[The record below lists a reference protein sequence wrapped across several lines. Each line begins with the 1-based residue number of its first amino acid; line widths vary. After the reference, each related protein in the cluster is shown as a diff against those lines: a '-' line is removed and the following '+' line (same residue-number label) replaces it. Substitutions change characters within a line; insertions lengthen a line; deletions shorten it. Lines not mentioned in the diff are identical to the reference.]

1 MKHINFL
8 LFIFFVFGQNSVFSQ
23 IPEINNDVFV
33 TNELTVNS
41 EKLEFSPTF
50 YEDGILFIST
60 KPAGRRFKVTDRRI
74 NKNIMSIFN
83 SRRTEDGK
91 LGKPELFALELL
103 STVHEGPLTF
113 DRTADNIYFTRN
125 NSKNNRRVKASDGIV
140 KLQIYTAQRNASVW
154 ENVQKLPFNDDNS
167 NAAHPSIS
175 VENDLL
181 FFASD
186 RPGGIG
192 GMDLYVSRKIGEEW
206 GEPKNLG
213 PTINTE
219 LDDVFPYIH
228 ADGTLYFASGGHTGM
243 GGLDLYSSKGSGS
256 DWEQAVNLG
265 APFNSDKDD
274 FGLIIDRDKKNG
286 YFSSDRGGGL
296 GQDDIYS
303 FFSIEG
309 LQKNEEE
316 VPDFEKQ
323 ITLNVFD
330 EATSA
335 MLEGAKIT
343 YLKLDE
349 ATLGNAISD
358 ITSSNSDTDLVLKLP
373 VNDDNATGLTDV
385 AGQFPITLNRG
396 NYIIKV
402 EKEGYA
408 SKQITINAS
417 NDVSE
422 YNVPLGLPVDP
433 VVSSGSGSGS
443 DKPPVTSVVTVT
455 GETGYYDNNG
465 NYVVTSNANSGTT
478 SGSGTTVSSTITEGT
493 VIELPNIYY
502 NFNEAGIRPDAR
514 KDLDALY
521 DFLTKYSDIE
531 VELSS
536 HTDSRGGTRYNK
548 RLSQKRAERAV
559 AYLVNKGI
567 SKRRLVAK
575 GYGESQLRNN
585 CSDAVSCTET
595 EHQYNR
601 RTEVTI
607 TKMVQP
613 ITVKFINNDPT
624 YISEAPSSVQNK
636 KYRGSGRSSSS
647 EVSSSQDPEYAPN
660 GSYNVIAG
668 AYSTMKNA
676 KKKLERVRV
685 LGYNNADI
693 QSSGSYYHVIVG
705 TYENSSKATT
715 TVKRLKGQSIRAYI
729 KRK

>member
-1 MKHINFL
+1 MKHINFFLFL
-8 LFIFFVFGQNSVFSQ
+8 LFLFGSNLGFSQ
-23 IPEINNDVFV
+23 VPEINNDVFV
-33 TNELTVNS
+33 TNEVTVNS
-41 EKLEFSPTF
+41 DQLEFSPTF

-60 KPAGRRFKVTDRRI
+60 KPAGRKFKVTDKRI

-125 NSKNNRRVKASDGIV
+125 NSNNNRRVKASDGIV

-192 GMDLYVSRKIGEEW
+192 GMDLYVSRKIGDEW

-219 LDDVFPYIH
+219 LDDVFPFIH
-228 ADGTLYFASGGHTGM
+228 ADGTLYFASAGHNSL
-243 GGLDLYSSKGSGS
+243 GGLDLYSSTGSGT
-256 DWEQAVNLG
+256 DWGQAENMG

-303 FFSIEG
+303 FFSIDG
-309 LQKNEEE
+309 LEKNDEEL
-316 VPDFEKQ
+316 PDFEKL

-330 EATSA
+330 EATSD

-349 ATLGNAISD
+349 AALGNAISD
-358 ITSSNSDTDLVLKLP
+358 ITTSDSETDLVLKLP
-373 VNDDNATGLTDV
+373 VNENSATGFTD
-385 AGQFPITLNRG
+385 ASGQYPITMNRG
-396 NYIIKV
+396 NYIVKI

-408 SKQITINAS
+408 PKQITINAS
-417 NDVSE
+417 SEISE
-422 YNVPLGLPVDP
+422 YNVPLGLPVAP
-433 VVSSGSGSGS
+433 VASSSGSE
-443 DKPPVTSVVTVT
+443 KPPITSVVTVT
-455 GETGYYDNNG
+455 GETGYYDANG
-465 NYVVTSNANSGTT
+465 NWVVTNEGNPDYASA
-478 SGSGTTVSSTITEGT
+478 GSGTVSSTITEGT

-502 NFNEAGIRPDAR
+502 NFNESSIRPDAR

-521 DFLTKYSDIE
+521 DFLIKYPDIE

-536 HTDSRGGTRYNK
+536 HTDSRGDERYNR

-567 SKRRLVAK
+567 SKKRLEAK

-585 CSDAVSCTET
+585 CSNGVSCTET

-607 TKMVQP
+607 TKMVQA
-613 ITVKFINNDPT
+613 ITVKFINNGPD
-624 YISEAPSSVQNK
+624 YISEAPSSVRNNR
-636 KYRGSGRSSSS
+636 YRGSSSG
-647 EVSSSQDPEYAPN
+647 EVSSSQDPSYTPD
-660 GSYNVIAG
+660 GSYNVFAG
-668 AYSTMKNA
+668 AYSKMKNA
-676 KKKLERVRV
+676 EKKLARVRS

-693 QSSGSYYHVIVG
+693 KSSGSYYHVVVG
-705 TYENSSKATT
+705 TYEKSSEATS
-715 TVKRLKGQSIRAYI
+715 TVKRLAGQSIRAYI